1 LSTPTAISL
10 DQALKEQRAINDAER
25 RNATSASNAAADSL
39 CAGRFLAQKNCPE
52 SKSDDAA
59 TGTKIHE
66 ALAKQDPA
74 GLDLAE
80 TEMYDACRKIEEAVC
95 RKVFGTNYEKCKVWR
110 ELRVW
115 GKVPTLT
122 ANRQGQPAT
131 YFDHSGKLD
140 CFYRYELSA
149 VVIEYKTGNNQAPS
163 SPKNEQIRD
172 QIVLLA
178 RQPANLLEG
187 VVGVVIQPLVTHDPE
202 FVLYLPRDIDEAE
215 QRMFA
220 RVRASND
227 PASPR
232 TPNDISCKFCLAK
245 SRCLEWQK
253 WSGFLVPQM
262 TSLLDVPVES
272 WTPDQRGQF
281 LDKRKVAQD
290 WLDNAEAAIKAGLA
304 ADPAFAT
311 GWTLKPG
318 AIQHPITD
326 AQECFT
332 RFMALEPK
340 AQTPEDFTARTK
352 VFMAAVKVVSG
363 KLEEGVNKVTSA
375 KGKAL
380 KSQMSNLLDGI
391 TEEKQNAPSLK
402 KVSEP

>member
-1 LSTPTAISL
+1 MTTPIQ
-10 DQALKEQRAINDAER
+10 DER
-25 RNATSASNAAADSL
+25 HNATSASNAEADL
-39 CAGRFLAQKNCPE
+39 NCAGRFLAQQGCPE
-52 SKSDDAA
+52 IATDDAA
-59 TGTKIHE
+59 TGTKIHA
-66 ALAKQDPA
+66 ALAIQDPK
-74 GLDLAE
+74 GLNLAE
-80 TEMYDACRKIEEAVC
+80 TEMYDACRSVEERVC
-95 RKVFGTNYEKCKVWR
+95 RKIFGTNYEKCRVWR

-122 ANRQGQPAT
+122 ANRAGQPAA
-131 YFDHSGKLD
+131 YFEHSAKLD
-140 CFYRYELSA
+140 CFYRFELAA
-149 VVIEYKTGNNQAPS
+149 VVIEYKTGNNEAPA

-202 FVLYLPRDIDEAE
+202 FVMYLPEDIDEAE

-232 TPNDISCKFCLAK
+232 TPGEVSCKFCRAK
-245 SRCLEWQK
+245 GKCAEYQRWAGS
-253 WSGFLVPQM
+253 LVPQM

-272 WTPDQRGQF
+272 WTPKQRGVF
-281 LDKRKVAQD
+281 CDRKNIAQK
-290 WLDNAEAAIKAGLA
+290 WLDDCEAACKAVLV
-304 ADPAFAT
+304 ADPHGVE

-318 AIQHPITD
+318 AIQHPIVD
-326 AQECFT
+326 SQECFT

-340 AQTPEDFTARTK
+340 AQTPEEFTARTK
-352 VFMAAVKVVSG
+352 LFMAAVKVTTG
-363 KLEEGVNKVTSA
+363 KLEEGVNKITSA

-380 KSQMSNLLDGI
+380 KAQMTNLLTGI